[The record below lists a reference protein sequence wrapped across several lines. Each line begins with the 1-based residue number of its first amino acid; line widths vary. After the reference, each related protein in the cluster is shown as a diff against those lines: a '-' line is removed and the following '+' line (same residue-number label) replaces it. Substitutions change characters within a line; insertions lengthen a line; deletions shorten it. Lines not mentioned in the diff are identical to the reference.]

1 MRRLAVWAQKCDGT
15 RVYSPLAFLPA
26 RAIMNSHPWS
36 GWIVIMNQKNMLK
49 VFSGRANVALAEKIA
64 QCLGDS
70 LGKITLQN
78 FPDGE
83 FWARIDEDVRGRD
96 VFVVQPTCPPVNDNI
111 MELLVIL
118 DSLKRASAAR
128 ITTVL
133 PYYGYARQD
142 RKDVGR
148 VPITAKLVAN
158 VLTVAGATRV
168 LALDLHA
175 AQIQGFFNI
184 PVDHLHAA
192 PVINDYIR
200 GLGIPPRDFVVLSPD
215 EGSIKRALSYQ
226 KKLGGAIAIVD
237 KRRSSATE
245 TKQANLIGS
254 PLEGKV
260 AVIFDD
266 MISTAGSVV
275 GAAQVARVN
284 GAREVYACATHAVL
298 CGPAVDRLRDA
309 PLKQVVVTDT
319 IPLPPE
325 KQLPRIKVLDRKS

>member
-1 MRRLAVWAQKCDGT
+1 M
-15 RVYSPLAFLPA
+15 
-26 RAIMNSHPWS
+26 
-36 GWIVIMNQKNMLK
+36 MNQKNMLK
-49 VFSGRANVALAEKIA
+49 VFSGRANVPLAEKIA
-64 QCLGDS
+64 QCLGDT

-118 DSLKRASAAR
+118 DSMKRASAAR
-128 ITTVL
+128 VTAVL

-148 VPITAKLVAN
+148 VPISAKLVAN
-158 VLTVAGATRV
+158 LLTVAGANRV

-175 AQIQGFFNI
+175 AQIQGFFDI

-192 PVINDYIR
+192 PVINEYIR
-200 GLGIPPRDFVVLSPD
+200 GLNIPPGDFVVLSPD
-215 EGSIKRALSYQ
+215 EGSIKRALVHQ

-245 TKQANLIGS
+245 TKQVNLIGS
-254 PLEGKV
+254 TLQGKV

-275 GAAQVARVN
+275 GAANIARLN
-284 GAREVYACATHAVL
+284 GAREVFACATHGVL
-298 CGPAVDRLRDA
+298 CGEAVNRLRDA
-309 PLKQVVVTDT
+309 PIKQIVITDS
-319 IPLPPE
+319 IPLTPE
-325 KQLPRIKVLDRKS
+325 KHLPRIKVLSIAPLLADAIKRIHFNESVSRLFE